1 MVKKRYRKSL
11 KLLAERL
18 KYRTT
23 RDGIYTDLFIEQGE
37 RLSWVVAWRD
47 GVAREKLYYY
57 HDNFYYP
64 LESGM
69 EFCIKLLL
77 KNGLKRKIEHNDFE
91 KKV

>member
-1 MVKKRYRKSL
+1 MNMPSIPTDNVKAHLTLSSYNN
-11 KLLAERL
+11 LL
-18 KYRTT
+18 
-23 RDGIYTDLFIEQGE
+23 IENNAIKPLTQ
-37 RLSWVVAWRD
+37 SYVVD
-47 GVAREKLYYY
+47 KLYYY